1 MTTDEKSTK
10 PVNDFFEQALK
21 NYEQAVKA
29 GLKMQEESTKIWTNL
44 LNQGT
49 SPQDWQKRTKGMADE
64 IVPQAQ
70 KAVDDGLKLFEQ
82 SSRTS
87 VDLLKKAV
95 ATAQATSVQDAQA
108 RLLSF
113 WESSLNAMRDNAVAV
128 TQAGNKAFETCL
140 AYARKHSDVTPAP
153 AGVKS

>member
-21 NYEQAVKA
+21 NYEQAMKA

-70 KAVDDGLKLFEQ
+70 KAVDDGLKLVEQ

-95 ATAQATSVQDAQA
+95 ATAQATSVQ
-108 RLLSF
+108 
-113 WESSLNAMRDNAVAV
+113 
-128 TQAGNKAFETCL
+128 
-140 AYARKHSDVTPAP
+140 
-153 AGVKS
+153 